1 MSFIQK
7 TTFSIKYYKLGVAV
21 SQICISSQMI
31 SCLPSIGGGGGVMI
45 VPDV

>member
-21 SQICISSQMI
+21 SQICIRRI
-31 SCLPSIGGGGGVMI
+31 SKDFLFTLIAAGGLMI

>member
-21 SQICISSQMI
+21 SQICIRPSQMI
-31 SCLPSIGGGGGVMI
+31 SCLPSIGGGGVMI
-45 VPDV
+45 VPDI